1 MLNDFF
7 GHKIYT
13 WNVENYKFL
22 NLKNNIEFN
31 QDLESYFSIASKK
44 SSRPFESNGFAYST
58 SIENKHYHLFEELL
72 TPNLWDGLTDLG
84 IKNIENFHINRCWAN
99 RMHNG
104 SSGKIH
110 NHTDQLNRQVY
121 TVVLYYNIPEQTSG
135 DLVLLNPRKYQMKFF
150 PNFSSISEF
159 PLNQIHKNDKW
170 NIKVSEGLCVLHSG
184 DIPHAVSTHR
194 NENPRDSIIIEFVYN
209 N

>member
-72 TPNLWDGLTDLG
+72 TP
-84 IKNIENFHINRCWAN
+84 
-99 RMHNG
+99 
-104 SSGKIH
+104 
-110 NHTDQLNRQVY
+110 DQLYLTKRTIFAGFNHSW
-121 TVVLYYNIPEQTSG
+121 VLQKT
-135 DLVLLNPRKYQMKFF
+135 
-150 PNFSSISEF
+150 
-159 PLNQIHKNDKW
+159 
-170 NIKVSEGLCVLHSG
+170 
-184 DIPHAVSTHR
+184 
-194 NENPRDSIIIEFVYN
+194 
-209 N
+209 